1 MSSNDFPWNEII
13 KKEARGIDDADF
25 GEIQSVDPEYVLTQ
39 KGIIDKEF
47 FSFPVNLVQEYDGNR
62 VLFKVTEEEAR
73 NSYMRPQNVDDTN
86 DFSNSEI
93 ETETAAAAATTT
105 PTNDYDSLIN
115 TKEKEEV
122 IPLMSEKLDVIK
134 KELVDETVIIKKPVK
149 ETKTVEVQ
157 LIREEIERIER
168 RPPSGFTEARNP
180 VESPEE
186 IKIPLKREE
195 AEVTKKPYVKEE
207 VVVKKKTI
215 IDKKEITED
224 ITSEDLDNSKE
235 ERE

>member
-93 ETETAAAAATTT
+93 ETEAAAAAANTT